1 MLMSSMRSNKMRYIT
16 SRTSRGALR
25 PGEVVPGEAHLVV
38 AASSALDRHVEL
50 VPDSLVLLLKENLGK
65 REKKE
70 VRTEGRAG
78 GKTATAAV
86 GRCPDISSVSRSFW
100 IPLPPEKLSPGYV
113 KVANSDV
120 CVCSLSDTADE
131 GAETEEQ
138 QRGCRS

>member
-1 MLMSSMRSNKMRYIT
+1 MSAELRYIT
-16 SRTSRGALR
+16 SRTSSGALR

-38 AASSALDRHVEL
+38 TASSALDRHVEL

-65 REKKE
+65 KKKKG
-70 VRTEGRAG
+70 VRTEGRVG

-100 IPLPPEKLSPGYV
+100 IPLPPENPPPPRRYV
-113 KVANSDV
+113 KVANGDV
-120 CVCSLSDTADE
+120 SVCSLSDTADE